1 MTKMELSYAEKIVQL
16 VRETDTLTNLK
27 EKLEDY
33 HEKDIAC
40 ALELFEEDERKH
52 VFYALSNEQ
61 LAEILP
67 FAKDASDYIQEIG
80 ISRFANIISRMDA
93 DEAVDVLEDIDEETK
108 KRIAEKLHFKAKKDI
123 RLIKSFGE
131 ELIGS
136 QMTTNFIQIKRGL
149 TIKQATKSMIEQAK
163 KNDNLNTIYVADEK
177 NHFVG
182 AIDLKDLIVARENDD
197 LEDLIVTSYPFVY
210 ATEEIE
216 ECVDEIRDYAE
227 DSIPVLNKEKEIV
240 GVITATD
247 IIEMVDDE
255 MGEDYA
261 KLAGMTEASDL
272 NENVKDG
279 MKKRMPW
286 LVLLLFL
293 GMIVSSVVGLFE
305 NVVSQIALIVCFQSL
320 ILDMAGNVGT
330 QSLAVTIRVLMDE
343 NVSFKEKMEFTLKEL
358 RIGTC
363 NGLVLGTMAFLFI
376 GLYILLAKGKPVLYA
391 FTISGCVGISLLVAM
406 MISSLVGVLTP
417 MFFHRI
423 KVDPAVASGP
433 LITTVNDLVAVVTYY
448 GLSWI
453 LLINV
458 FGIHN

>member
-1 MTKMELSYAEKIVQL
+1 MELNYAEKILQL
-16 VRETDTLTNLK
+16 VRETDALSELK
-27 EKLEDY
+27 NHLEDY
-33 HEKDIAC
+33 HAKDIAS
-40 ALELFEEDERKH
+40 ALELFTDEDRKN

-67 FAKDASDYIQEIG
+67 FAKDASEYIDEIG
-80 ISRFANIISRMDA
+80 ISRFSNIISRMDA
-93 DEAVDVLEDIDEETK
+93 DEAIDVLEDIDEVTK
-108 KRIAEKLHFKAKKDI
+108 KSIAEKLHFKTRNDI

-131 ELIGS
+131 DLIGS
-136 QMTTNFIQIKRGL
+136 QMTTNFIRIKQGL
-149 TIKQATKSMIEQAK
+149 TVKQATKSMIEQAK
-163 KNDNLNTIYVADEK
+163 KNDNLNTIYVVDDK

-182 AIDLKDLIVARENDD
+182 AMDLKDLIVARENDD
-197 LEDLIVTSYPFVY
+197 LNALIVTSYPYVY

-216 ECVDEIRDYAE
+216 QCVDEIRDYEE
-227 DSIPVLNKEKEIV
+227 DSIPVLNAEKEIV

-261 KLAGMTEASDL
+261 KLAGLTEASDL
-272 NENVKDG
+272 NENVGEG

-293 GMIVSSVVGLFE
+293 GMLVSSVVGLFE

-320 ILDMAGNVGT
+320 ILDMSGNVGT

-343 NVSFKEKMEFTLKEL
+343 NVSFKEKVEFTMKEL

-363 NGLVLGTMAFLFI
+363 NGLLLGSMAFLFI
-376 GLYILLAKGKPVLYA
+376 GLYIMFFKGKGVMYA
-391 FTISGCVGISLLVAM
+391 FTISGCVGVSLLVAM

-417 MFFHRI
+417 MFFHKI

-453 LLINV
+453 LLINI